1 MNGLLIVRALS
12 LVVKVKDPDFVSVLM
27 VKEELI
33 KMLKDVKGMPQKL
46 SLVMKD
52 SVYLVQLWLLTQ
64 PKVKVKKIKIL
75 ITDQSERNGLI
86 HAIFTF

>member
-1 MNGLLIVRALS
+1 M
-12 LVVKVKDPDFVSVLM
+12 VKVKDPDFVSVLM